1 MKTKKHLLLF
11 LLILCNISIMKAQS
25 EQEKAPLWVTM
36 MNTPNVNY
44 YQAVNE
50 FTKYWEN
57 KEKPSEEKE
66 VFKDR
71 KVKKKKAI
79 PYAFEYKKFLQWQQ
93 KSRAYIKEDGT
104 VATPDERKQLWEA
117 EKKNRKLDQ

>member
-1 MKTKKHLLLF
+1 MKIGKF
-11 LLILCNISIMKAQS
+11 LIYFFFVFCNVSLMNAQN
-25 EQEKAPLWVTM
+25 EQEKPPVWITM
-36 MNTPNVNY
+36 MENPKTNY
-44 YQAVNE
+44 HEAVKE

-71 KVKKKKAI
+71 KVKSKKAI

-93 KSRAYIKEDGT
+93 KNRPFIKEDGT
-104 VATPDERKQLWEA
+104 IATPEERKQLWEA
-117 EKKNRKLDQ
+117 ENKNRLSDK